1 MKLDTLLI
9 EFITE
14 ELPPISLK
22 ELGQR
27 FGQLLMQGLQE
38 QSLVNDSDMRVFSTP
53 RRLGVKILNVADR
66 SEDKK
71 KLIKLMPEKIGFDE
85 KGQSTQALSKK
96 LQSLN
101 ETDEAISRIKKED
114 EKGQTILYIEKNIAG
129 INLEDILSKIIND
142 CINQLPI
149 KKMMSYQLEDGWT
162 SVNFVRPIK
171 NLLVL
176 HGKKIPK
183 VSLLGFEAN
192 NKSLGHRFESK
203 EKLLNIDHAD
213 NYERILLEKGGVIA
227 NFNQR
232 KEKIYTDIILAAKSF
247 KEELHII
254 DDEALLNEVT
264 ALVEMPNILIGSF
277 EERFLKIPQE
287 CLILSMKANQK
298 YFPLFDSNN
307 NLTNNFVIVS
317 NLTPKD
323 SRNIIQGNEKV
334 IRPRL
339 ADAEFFF
346 EQDKK
351 QSLKSL
357 SKKLESIVY
366 HNKLGT
372 QAERAGRV
380 SVILQYIAE
389 ELSFNQDINFKDFA
403 LASKAD
409 LLSLMVGEFPELQ
422 GVMGSIYASEDPQF
436 KHIASAIEDHY
447 KPKFSGDSLPRDT
460 FGDYAALA
468 EKFET
473 LIGLFSINEQP
484 TGDKDPFSLRR
495 NAIGIIRIL
504 IEKNISLN
512 FSNLI
517 DKHIP
522 KAFNEKSRVGIRN
535 NNNCVTDI
543 GDGLKTFIYER
554 LSNYLKDKS
563 FTSNQVDAVISSRPY
578 YLNDI
583 ISKLDAIK
591 EFSKLEQSKDL
602 ASANKRVSNI
612 LKKFTGLIEN
622 VDESLLEE
630 DEEIQLFK
638 TITKLNPLI
647 MKAIKEKNFIA
658 ALNSLVD
665 LKNPI
670 DEFFE
675 NVMVNSEDEKIKINR
690 HSLLAQLHIS
700 LNSVADISK
709 LAN

>member
-22 ELGQR
+22 ELGEK
-27 FGQLLMQGLQE
+27 FGQLITEGLQE
-38 QSLVNDSDMRVFSTP
+38 QNLIKHDDMRVFSTP
-53 RRLGVKILNVADR
+53 RRLGVKILNVAEK
-66 SEDKK
+66 SENQK
-71 KLIKLMPEKIGFDE
+71 KLIKLMPAKIGFNE
-85 KGQSTQALSKK
+85 QSEATQALLKK

-114 EKGQTILYIEKNIAG
+114 EKGQQILYLEKNIAG
-129 INLEDILSKIIND
+129 INLEDILSEIINN

-171 NLLVL
+171 NLLIL
-176 HGKKIPK
+176 HGKKILK
-183 VSLLGFEAN
+183 VSSLGFEAN
-192 NKSLGHRFESK
+192 NQSFGHRFESK
-203 EKLLNIDHAD
+203 EKVLNIDHAD
-213 NYERILLEKGGVIA
+213 NYEKILLETGGVIA
-227 NFNQR
+227 NFDQR

-264 ALVEMPNILIGSF
+264 ALVEMPNILTGSF
-277 EERFLKIPQE
+277 EERFLKVPQE
-287 CLILSMKANQK
+287 CLILTMKANQK
-298 YFPLFDSNN
+298 YFPLFDKSNH
-307 NLTNNFVIVS
+307 LTNHFIIVS

-323 SRNIIQGNEKV
+323 STNIIQGNEKV

-357 SKKLESIVY
+357 SKKLGSIVY

-372 QAERAGRV
+372 QAERANRV
-380 SVILQYIAE
+380 AAILKYIAE
-389 ELSFNQDINFKDFA
+389 ELKFKDNINYKDFA
-403 LASKAD
+403 LISKAD
-409 LLSLMVGEFPELQ
+409 LLSLMVGEFPGLQ
-422 GVMGSIYASEDPQF
+422 GVMGAIYASEDVQF
-436 KHIASAIEDHY
+436 KNIASAIEDHY
-447 KPKFSGDSLPRDT
+447 KPRFSGDSLPRDS
-460 FGDYAALA
+460 FGDYTALA

-495 NAIGIIRIL
+495 NAIGIIRII
-504 IEKNISLN
+504 IEKNIALN
-512 FSNLI
+512 FSDLI
-517 DKHIP
+517 DKHTP
-522 KAFNEKSRVGIRN
+522 KDKKDA
-535 NNNCVTDI
+535 
-543 GDGLKTFIYER
+543 GDNLKTFIYER
-554 LSNYLKDKS
+554 LSNYLKDKN
-563 FTSNQVDAVISSRPY
+563 FTSNEVDAVISSRPY

-583 ISKLDAIK
+583 ISKLEAIK
-591 EFSKLEQSKDL
+591 KFSALEQSKDL

-612 LKKFTGLIEN
+612 LKKFTGSIEK

-630 DEEIQLFK
+630 VEEIQLFK
-638 TITKLNPLI
+638 TITKLNPIIIEAL
-647 MKAIKEKNFIA
+647 KKKNFIE

-670 DEFFE
+670 DQFFE
-675 NVMVNSEDEKIKINR
+675 NVMVNSENEKIKINR
-690 HSLLAQLHIS
+690 HNLLKQLHIS

-709 LAN
+709 LAH

>member
-1 MKLDTLLI
+1 LKLDTLLI

-22 ELGQR
+22 ELGGK
-27 FGQLLMQGLQE
+27 FGQLITEGLQE
-38 QSLVNDSDMRVFSTP
+38 QNLIKHDDMRVFSTP
-53 RRLGVKILNVADR
+53 RRLGVKILNVAEK
-66 SEDKK
+66 SENQK
-71 KLIKLMPEKIGFDE
+71 KLIKLMPAKIGFNE
-85 KGQSTQALSKK
+85 QSEATQALLKK

-114 EKGQTILYIEKNIAG
+114 EKGQQILYLEKDIAG
-129 INLEDILSKIIND
+129 INLEDILSEIINN

-162 SVNFVRPIK
+162 SINFVRPIK
-171 NLLVL
+171 NLLIL
-176 HGKKIPK
+176 HGKKILK
-183 VSLLGFEAN
+183 VSSLGFEAN
-192 NKSLGHRFESK
+192 NQSFGHRFESK
-203 EKLLNIDHAD
+203 EKVLNIDHAD
-213 NYERILLEKGGVIA
+213 NYEKILLETGGVIA
-227 NFNQR
+227 NFDQR
-232 KEKIYTDIILAAKSF
+232 KEKIYADIILAAKSF

-264 ALVEMPNILIGSF
+264 ALVEMPNILTGSF
-277 EERFLKIPQE
+277 EERFLKVPQE
-287 CLILSMKANQK
+287 CLILTMKANQK
-298 YFPLFDSNN
+298 YFPLFDKSNH
-307 NLTNNFVIVS
+307 LTNHFIIVS

-323 SRNIIQGNEKV
+323 STNIIQGNEKV

-357 SKKLESIVY
+357 SKKLGSIVY

-372 QAERAGRV
+372 QAERANRV
-380 SVILQYIAE
+380 AAILKYIAE
-389 ELSFNQDINFKDFA
+389 ELKFKDNINYKDFA
-403 LASKAD
+403 LISKAD
-409 LLSLMVGEFPELQ
+409 LLSLMVGEFPGLQ
-422 GVMGSIYASEDPQF
+422 GIMGAIYASEDVQF
-436 KHIASAIEDHY
+436 KNIASAIEDHY
-447 KPKFSGDSLPRDT
+447 KPRFSGDSLPRDS
-460 FGDYAALA
+460 FGDYTALA

-495 NAIGIIRIL
+495 NAIGIIRII
-504 IEKNISLN
+504 IEKNIALN
-512 FSNLI
+512 FSDLI
-517 DKHIP
+517 DKHTP
-522 KAFNEKSRVGIRN
+522 KDKKDA
-535 NNNCVTDI
+535 
-543 GDGLKTFIYER
+543 GDNLKTFIYER
-554 LSNYLKDKS
+554 LSNYLKDKN
-563 FTSNQVDAVISSRPY
+563 FTSNEVDAVISSRPY

-583 ISKLDAIK
+583 ISKLEAIK
-591 EFSKLEQSKDL
+591 KFSALEQSKDL

-612 LKKFTGLIEN
+612 LKKFTGSIEK

-630 DEEIQLFK
+630 VEEIQLFK
-638 TITKLNPLI
+638 TITKLNPIIIEAL
-647 MKAIKEKNFIA
+647 KKKNFIE

-670 DEFFE
+670 DQFFE

-690 HSLLAQLHIS
+690 HNLLKQLHIS

-709 LAN
+709 LAH

>member
-22 ELGQR
+22 ELGGK
-27 FGQLLMQGLQE
+27 FGQLITEGLQE
-38 QSLVNDSDMRVFSTP
+38 QNLIKHDDMRVFSTP
-53 RRLGVKILNVADR
+53 RRLGVKILNVAEK
-66 SEDKK
+66 SENQK
-71 KLIKLMPEKIGFDE
+71 KLIKLMPAKIGFNE
-85 KGQSTQALSKK
+85 QSEATQALLKK

-101 ETDEAISRIKKED
+101 ETDEAISRIKKEG
-114 EKGQTILYIEKNIAG
+114 EKGQQILYLEKDIAG
-129 INLEDILSKIIND
+129 INLEDILSEIINN

-171 NLLVL
+171 NLLIL
-176 HGKKIPK
+176 HGKKILK
-183 VSLLGFEAN
+183 VSSLGFEAN
-192 NKSLGHRFESK
+192 NQSFGHRFESK
-203 EKLLNIDHAD
+203 EKVLNIDHAD
-213 NYERILLEKGGVIA
+213 NYEKILLETGGVIA
-227 NFNQR
+227 NFDQR
-232 KEKIYTDIILAAKSF
+232 KEKIYADIILAAKSF

-264 ALVEMPNILIGSF
+264 ALVEMPNILTGSF
-277 EERFLKIPQE
+277 EERFLKVPQE
-287 CLILSMKANQK
+287 CLILTMKANQK
-298 YFPLFDSNN
+298 YFPLFDKSNH
-307 NLTNNFVIVS
+307 LTNHFIIVS

-323 SRNIIQGNEKV
+323 STNIIQGNEKV

-357 SKKLESIVY
+357 SKKLGSIVY

-372 QAERAGRV
+372 QAERANRV
-380 SVILQYIAE
+380 AAILKYIAE
-389 ELSFNQDINFKDFA
+389 ELKFKDNINYKDFA
-403 LASKAD
+403 LISKAD
-409 LLSLMVGEFPELQ
+409 LLSLMVGEFPGLQ
-422 GVMGSIYASEDPQF
+422 GVMGAIYASEDVQF
-436 KHIASAIEDHY
+436 KNIASAIEDHY
-447 KPKFSGDSLPRDT
+447 KPRFSGDSLPRDS
-460 FGDYAALA
+460 FGDYTALA

-495 NAIGIIRIL
+495 NAIGIIRII
-504 IEKNISLN
+504 IEKNIALN
-512 FSNLI
+512 FSDLI
-517 DKHIP
+517 DKHMP
-522 KAFNEKSRVGIRN
+522 KDKKDA
-535 NNNCVTDI
+535 
-543 GDGLKTFIYER
+543 GDSLKTFIYER
-554 LSNYLKDKS
+554 LSNYLKDKN
-563 FTSNQVDAVISSRPY
+563 FTSNEVDAVISSRPY

-583 ISKLDAIK
+583 ISKLEAIK
-591 EFSKLEQSKDL
+591 KFSALEQSKDL

-612 LKKFTGLIEN
+612 LKKFTGSIEK

-630 DEEIQLFK
+630 VEEIQLFK
-638 TITKLNPLI
+638 TITKLNPIIIEAL
-647 MKAIKEKNFIA
+647 KKKNFIE

-670 DEFFE
+670 DQFFE

-690 HSLLAQLHIS
+690 HNLLKQLHIS

-709 LAN
+709 LAH

>member
-22 ELGQR
+22 ELGEK
-27 FGQLLMQGLQE
+27 FGQLITEGLQE
-38 QSLVNDSDMRVFSTP
+38 QNLIKHDDMRVFSTP
-53 RRLGVKILNVADR
+53 RRLGVKILNVAEK
-66 SEDKK
+66 SENQK
-71 KLIKLMPEKIGFDE
+71 KLIKLMPAKIGFNE
-85 KGQSTQALSKK
+85 QSEATQALLKK

-114 EKGQTILYIEKNIAG
+114 EKGQQILYLEKDIAG
-129 INLEDILSKIIND
+129 INLEDILSEIINN

-171 NLLVL
+171 NLLIL
-176 HGKKIPK
+176 YGKKILK
-183 VSLLGFEAN
+183 VSSLGFEAN
-192 NKSLGHRFESK
+192 NQSFGHRFESK
-203 EKLLNIDHAD
+203 EKVLNIDHAD
-213 NYERILLEKGGVIA
+213 NYEKILLETGGVIA
-227 NFNQR
+227 NFDQR
-232 KEKIYTDIILAAKSF
+232 KEKIYADIILAAKSF

-264 ALVEMPNILIGSF
+264 ALVEMPNILTGSF
-277 EERFLKIPQE
+277 EEKFLKVPQE
-287 CLILSMKANQK
+287 CLILTMKANQK
-298 YFPLFDSNN
+298 YFPLFDKSNH
-307 NLTNNFVIVS
+307 LTNHFIIVS

-323 SRNIIQGNEKV
+323 STNIIQGNEKV

-357 SKKLESIVY
+357 SKKLGSIVY

-372 QAERAGRV
+372 QAERANRV
-380 SVILQYIAE
+380 AAILKYIAE
-389 ELSFNQDINFKDFA
+389 ELKFKDNINYKDFA
-403 LASKAD
+403 LISKAD
-409 LLSLMVGEFPELQ
+409 LLSLMVGEFPGLQ
-422 GVMGSIYASEDPQF
+422 GVMGAIYASEDVQL
-436 KHIASAIEDHY
+436 KNIASAIEDHY
-447 KPKFSGDSLPRDT
+447 KPRFSGDSLPRDS
-460 FGDYAALA
+460 FGDYTALA

-495 NAIGIIRIL
+495 NAIGIIRII
-504 IEKNISLN
+504 IEKNIALN
-512 FSNLI
+512 FSDLI
-517 DKHIP
+517 DKHTP
-522 KAFNEKSRVGIRN
+522 KDKKDA
-535 NNNCVTDI
+535 
-543 GDGLKTFIYER
+543 GDNLKTFIYER
-554 LSNYLKDKS
+554 LSNYLKDKN
-563 FTSNQVDAVISSRPY
+563 FTSNEVDAVISSRPY

-583 ISKLDAIK
+583 ISKLEAIK
-591 EFSKLEQSKDL
+591 KFSALEQSKDL

-612 LKKFTGLIEN
+612 LKKFTGSIEK

-630 DEEIQLFK
+630 VEEIQLFK
-638 TITKLNPLI
+638 TITKLNPIIIEAL
-647 MKAIKEKNFIA
+647 KKKNFIE

-670 DEFFE
+670 DQFFE
-675 NVMVNSEDEKIKINR
+675 NVMVNSENEKIKINR
-690 HSLLAQLHIS
+690 HNLLKQLHIS

-709 LAN
+709 LAH

>member
-1 MKLDTLLI
+1 MKLNTLLI

-22 ELGQR
+22 ELGEK
-27 FGQLLMQGLQE
+27 FGQLITEGLQE
-38 QSLVNDSDMRVFSTP
+38 QNLIKHDGMRVFSTP
-53 RRLGVKILNVADR
+53 RRLGVKILNVAEK
-66 SEDKK
+66 SENQK
-71 KLIKLMPEKIGFDE
+71 KLIKLMPAKIGFNE
-85 KGQSTQALSKK
+85 QSEATQALLKK

-114 EKGQTILYIEKNIAG
+114 EKGQQILYLEKNIAG
-129 INLEDILSKIIND
+129 INLEDILSEIINN

-171 NLLVL
+171 NLLIL
-176 HGKKIPK
+176 HGKKILK
-183 VSLLGFEAN
+183 VSSLGFEAN
-192 NKSLGHRFESK
+192 NQSFGHRFESK
-203 EKLLNIDHAD
+203 EKVLNIDHAD
-213 NYERILLEKGGVIA
+213 NYEKILLETGGVIA
-227 NFNQR
+227 NFDQR
-232 KEKIYTDIILAAKSF
+232 KEKIYADIILAAKSF

-264 ALVEMPNILIGSF
+264 ALVEMPNILTGSF
-277 EERFLKIPQE
+277 EERFLKVPQE
-287 CLILSMKANQK
+287 CLILTMKANQK
-298 YFPLFDSNN
+298 YFPLFDKSNH
-307 NLTNNFVIVS
+307 LTNHFIIVS

-323 SRNIIQGNEKV
+323 STNIIQGNEKV

-357 SKKLESIVY
+357 SKKLGSIVY

-372 QAERAGRV
+372 QAERANRV
-380 SVILQYIAE
+380 AAILKYIAE
-389 ELSFNQDINFKDFA
+389 ELKFKDNINYKDFA
-403 LASKAD
+403 LISKAD
-409 LLSLMVGEFPELQ
+409 LLSLMVGEFPGLQ
-422 GVMGSIYASEDPQF
+422 GVMGAIYASEDVQF
-436 KHIASAIEDHY
+436 KNIASAIEDHY
-447 KPKFSGDSLPRDT
+447 KPRFSGDSLPRDS
-460 FGDYAALA
+460 FGDYTALA

-504 IEKNISLN
+504 IEKNIALN
-512 FSNLI
+512 FSDLI
-517 DKHIP
+517 DKHTP
-522 KAFNEKSRVGIRN
+522 KDKKDA
-535 NNNCVTDI
+535 
-543 GDGLKTFIYER
+543 GDSLKTFIYER
-554 LSNYLKDKS
+554 LSNYLKDKN
-563 FTSNQVDAVISSRPY
+563 FTSNEVDAVISSRPY

-583 ISKLDAIK
+583 ISKLEAIK
-591 EFSKLEQSKDL
+591 KFSALEQSKDL

-612 LKKFTGLIEN
+612 LKKFTGSIEK
-622 VDESLLEE
+622 VDESLLKEV
-630 DEEIQLFK
+630 EEIQLFK
-638 TITKLNPLI
+638 TITKLNPIIIEAL
-647 MKAIKEKNFIA
+647 KKKNFIE

-670 DEFFE
+670 DQFFE

-690 HSLLAQLHIS
+690 HNLLKQLHIS

-709 LAN
+709 LAH